1 VRYFYNPTCTKITG
15 LKQHPYI
22 NELQRDFK
30 QDVKQLGLDP
40 FKKEDKPPTAP

>member
-1 VRYFYNPTCTKITG
+1 MAG

-30 QDVKQLGLDP
+30 QDVKQFGMDP
-40 FKKEDKPPTAP
+40 FVTQKD